1 MRYAVPVTNGRL
13 ATHFGHCEQFALFD
27 VDEATKEIKGR
38 NMIDPPE
45 HQPGVLPV
53 FLADAGVSAVIAG
66 GMGSRA
72 QDLFIQNRIQV
83 ILGASE
89 IDPEQVVLDYLNG
102 KLVTGDN
109 ICDH

>member
-27 VDEATKEIKGR
+27 VDEATKEIKDR

-53 FLADAGVSAVIAG
+53 FLADEGVSAVIAG

-89 IDPEQVVLDYLNG
+89 IDPEQAILDYLN
-102 KLVTGDN
+102 
-109 ICDH
+109 

>member
-1 MRYAVPVTNGRL
+1 MRYAVPVANGRL
-13 ATHFGHCEQFALFD
+13 ATHFGHCEKFAIFD
-27 VDEATKEIKGR
+27 VDESTKEIKSR
-38 NMIDPPE
+38 NFIDPPD
-45 HQPGVLPV
+45 HQPGILPV
-53 FLADAGVSAVIAG
+53 FLANEGVSAVIAG

-89 IDPEQVVLDYLNG
+89 IDPEQALMAYLNG
-102 KLVTGDN
+102 ELITGDN